1 MKHYCTV
8 CHTIH
13 DGKCERV
20 RYPERRRNSDAD
32 RFRNTQVWRRTSER
46 IKQRDLNCCRM
57 CLKVG
62 ILENRELSV
71 HHIIPIVVDYDKRLD
86 EDNLITL
93 CRYHHE
99 QAERGAIRKRELLAL
114 AMTIPEL
121 PLI

>member
-8 CHTIH
+8 CRMIH
-13 DGKCERV
+13 DGKCKSI
-20 RYPERRRNSDAD
+20 RYPERRRDSEAD

-57 CLKVG
+57 CLKAG

-71 HHIIPIVVDYDKRLD
+71 HHIIPIAADYGKRLD
-86 EDNLITL
+86 DDNLITL

-99 QAERGAIRKRELLAL
+99 QAERGAIRKRDLLVLTRL
-114 AMTIPEL
+114 APVLPEL
-121 PLI
+121 